1 LNFSAHLIGFDAAL
15 WGWLSL
21 GVLLVVGG
29 LTAPWRALSASSVRQ
44 NVVLGCWLAL
54 ILLGA
59 FHGNAL
65 PGLPMHFLGLTA
77 VTLIIGWQLALLG
90 GALAVL
96 VLAGLNHEGL
106 AAVGFAVWGQVL
118 VPIAIT
124 VGINRFGQR
133 FLPLNFFI
141 YLFVNVFLAAV
152 LGFIFAALTTAG
164 LVVMLGVYSWP
175 VLVTSYLAFI
185 PIQVIPEAMINGMV
199 MLGLTLL
206 KPEWVES
213 FDAQRYFKN

>member
-1 LNFSAHLIGFDAAL
+1 LNFSVHLIGFDAAL

-21 GVLLVVGG
+21 CALLVVGG
-29 LTAPWRALSASSVRQ
+29 ATAQWRALIASSARQ
-44 NVVLGCWLAL
+44 NVVLGCWLGL

-65 PGLPMHFLGLTA
+65 PGVPMHYLGLTA
-77 VTLIIGWQLALLG
+77 VTLIIGWQFALLG
-90 GALAVL
+90 GALAVF
-96 VLAGLNHEGL
+96 VLAGLNHEGF
-106 AAVGFAVWGQVL
+106 AAVGFAVWGQVF

-124 VGINRFGQR
+124 VGINRFAQR
-133 FLPLNFFI
+133 FLPPNFFI
-141 YLFVNVFLAAV
+141 YLFVNVFFAAV
-152 LGFIFAALTTAG
+152 LGFIFAALVTAG
-164 LVVMLGVYSWP
+164 LVAMLGVYSWS
-175 VLVTSYLAFI
+175 VLVSSYLAFI
-185 PIQVIPEAMINGMV
+185 PIQVMPEAMINGMV